1 MKIAIITD
9 STCDWPVEDYAARNV
24 TMVPLRICF
33 GEESLLDQREIAS
46 EEFYD
51 RMLEASDLP
60 STSQPSPGDFAQVF
74 ERLAEQGYDGILCMH
89 IARSLSGTQ
98 QSVEIAAQNAPVPVR
113 VVDSHVTTAALGL
126 MVDAAC
132 DLRDG
137 GVDDLDELADRVE
150 SYGKKIRI
158 FLLPETLEN
167 LVRGGRL
174 PAEAAEQMGLL
185 NIRLILTLAKDGSVV
200 PFDKAKG
207 LKGAIARCVDAI
219 TAYEKEH
226 GAVSLRYVHTRN
238 SSAVEKL
245 SCAIKDAGV
254 TVGKSHVHA
263 CGATVATHLGMGALC
278 VAVAPEQ
285 A

>member
-9 STCDWPVEDYAARNV
+9 STCDWPVEDYAARDV

-33 GEESLLDQREIAS
+33 GAQSFLDQREIAS

-51 RMLEASDLP
+51 RMIGASDLP
-60 STSQPSPGDFAQVF
+60 STSQPSPGDFAREF
-74 ERLAEQGYDGILCMH
+74 ERLAAEGYEGALCMH
-89 IARSLSGTQ
+89 IARPLSGTQ
-98 QSVEIAAQNAPVPVR
+98 QSVEIAAQNAPIPVK
-113 VVDSHVTTAALGL
+113 VVDSCVTTAALGL

-132 DLRDG
+132 DLRDE
-137 GVDDLDELADRVE
+137 GVDDLEELSERVE
-150 SYGKKIRI
+150 AFGRKIRI

-185 NIRLILTLAKDGSVV
+185 NIRLILTLAQDGSVV

-207 LKGAIARCVDAI
+207 LKGAVARCVDAI
-219 TAYEKEH
+219 AAYEKEH
-226 GAVSLRYVHTRN
+226 GAVSVRYVHTRN
-238 SSAVEKL
+238 EAAVEKL
-245 SCAIKDAGV
+245 ADALRDAGV
-254 TVGKSHVHA
+254 TVAKSHVHA
-263 CGATVATHLGMGALC
+263 CGATIATHLGMGAAC
-278 VAVAPEQ
+278 VAVAPVQ